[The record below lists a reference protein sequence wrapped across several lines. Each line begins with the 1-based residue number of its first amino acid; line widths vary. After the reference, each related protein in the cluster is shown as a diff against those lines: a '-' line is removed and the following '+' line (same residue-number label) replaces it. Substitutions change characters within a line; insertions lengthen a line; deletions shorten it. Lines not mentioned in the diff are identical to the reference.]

1 MRVDRVDRRRV
12 RDQGIPLGAVR
23 DHGPAQ
29 VTQLGLGLVLGVIVG
44 LVAIRRPSC
53 LSLHGGH
60 RVLTLRVLAALALTG
75 QEVRRALAQPEG
87 IVQGRNTAPSPV
99 LLTREQTLTYE
110 LPAAE
115 GKHDD
120 PRWPAFA
127 RRYGFDVRQPV
138 QWEVEALEP
147 AELQRLVLEAVE
159 PYIDRAQLA
168 RQLAEERRQRRRLA
182 EFLGRFGD
190 SDGS

>member
-1 MRVDRVDRRRV
+1 VTRTNCWS
-12 RDQGIPLGAVR
+12 AVER
-23 DHGPAQ
+23 
-29 VTQLGLGLVLGVIVG
+29 
-44 LVAIRRPSC
+44 
-53 LSLHGGH
+53 
-60 RVLTLRVLAALALTG
+60 
-75 QEVRRALAQPEG
+75 
-87 IVQGRNTAPSPV
+87 V
-99 LLTREQTLTYE
+99 LLTREQVLTYE

-115 GKHDD
+115 GKRDD

-127 RRYGFDVRQPV
+127 RRYGFDVCQPV

-159 PYIDRAQLA
+159 RYIDRAQLTQ
-168 RQLAEERRQRRRLA
+168 QLAEERRQRRRLA